1 MWVGHSSELLKLTY
15 QMLALRQCERRRAD
29 ARDVSFRNSVRFPI
43 YLLNTV
49 NKAKLSSHTF
59 TEAQFL

>member
-1 MWVGHSSELLKLTY
+1 
-15 QMLALRQCERRRAD
+15 MLALRQSERRRAD